1 MADIT
6 IIMPSY
12 NKEEYISEALDS
24 VFMQE
29 TSYDYH
35 IVVADDCSADKTVDI
50 VKQYQEKY
58 PDKITLLTSETNQ
71 KLYKNVLRAYEI
83 TKTDYFCV
91 LDPDDYWIDKYKIQ
105 KALDFLENNKD
116 YTIYVTDTAMLMAD
130 ETQKDWIKHNK
141 IIDSSFEDFLN
152 NNATLGCTLGS
163 TFRNV
168 VFKNGIPDK
177 MKNLEC
183 ETMERSF
190 RGDTFRSA
198 LHLYYGKAHYV
209 PETDAVYRVTTE
221 GLWQGISELEQ
232 DLFNANIFKDLW
244 IYFDKKYDELLLHSY
259 RLFNKVNTN
268 LLDNMLKIQDKEKRK
283 YIFNQLENLK
293 VLYNENQQ
301 LLNCNLNKNLKLNYR
316 IMLYFYNKLH
326 KKLSKKGLI

>member
-6 IIMPSY
+6 VIMPSY

-35 IVVADDCSADKTVDI
+35 IVVADDCSRDKTVDI

-58 PDKITLLTSETNQ
+58 PDKITLLESETNQ

-91 LDPDDYWIDKYKIQ
+91 LDPDDYWTDKHKIQ
-105 KALDFLENNKD
+105 KALSFLEANKD
-116 YTIYVTDTAMLMAD
+116 YSIYATQTMLLY
-130 ETQKDWIKHNK
+130 KDGTKK
-141 IIDSSFEDFLN
+141 LFLAVGREIDSDFEDYIN
-152 NNATLGCTLGS
+152 MRAILGNTLGS
-163 TFRNV
+163 VYRNT
-168 VFKNGIPDK
+168 VFKYGVPDK
-177 MKNLEC
+177 MKHLTSPTQEQ
-183 ETMERSF
+183 TF
-190 RGDTFRSA
+190 RGDSFRNA
-198 LHLYYGKAHYV
+198 IHIKTGKVHFV
-209 PETDAVYRVTTE
+209 PEFDAVYRITE
-221 GLWQGISELEQ
+221 SGIWQSLTDIEQ
-232 DLFNANIFKDLW
+232 NLLNAVFYRDIW
-244 IYFDKKYDELLLHSY
+244 EYFDKKYNELLFQSY
-259 RLFNKVNTN
+259 RLFNKANTN

-301 LLNCNLNKNLKLNYR
+301 LLNYNLNKNLKPKYR

-326 KKLSKKGLI
+326 KKLSKKGFI